1 MFEPRDTS
9 GLTIEQKIQI
19 LFDERE
25 IRNVIYRDCRAK
37 SRGDGDLMRTCFFE
51 DAIDHHAPFF
61 DLPFS
66 DVAERTSTVMEEIG
80 EMIQYI
86 ALQVLIDLDGDV
98 ARVESYVDS
107 NKIFHKRAENGDQI
121 VRLSGFRN
129 LDRFER
135 RNGEWR
141 IAERWFVPEWG
152 IFVQQAPL
160 KEAVASY
167 GVGTEAGNVMSNQAF
182 LSDSPLPRIPY
193 AFGRA
198 DPSYTVW

>member
-1 MFEPRDTS
+1 MFEPRDAR
-9 GLTIEQKIQI
+9 GLTIEQKVKI

-66 DVAERTSTVMEEIG
+66 EVADRTSTVMEEIG

-98 ARVESYVDS
+98 ARVESYIDS

-129 LDRFER
+129 LDRFEC

-141 IAERWFVPEWG
+141 IAERWFIPEWG
-152 IFVQQAPL
+152 LFLEQGPL
-160 KEAVASY
+160 KEAISSY
-167 GVGTEAGNVMSNQAF
+167 GAGTEANNVLSNQAF
-182 LSDSPLPRIPY
+182 VTNDPLPRIRH
-193 AFGRA
+193 AFGKA
-198 DPSYTVW
+198 DPSYNVW

>member
-1 MFEPRDTS
+1 MFEPKDS
-9 GLTIEQKIQI
+9 SALTMEQKIQI

-37 SRGDGDLMRTCFFE
+37 SRGDGDLMRTCFFD
-51 DAIDHHAPFF
+51 DALDHHAPFF
-61 DLPFS
+61 DLSFAE
-66 DVAERTSTVMEEIG
+66 VAKRTSTVMEEIG

-98 ARVESYVDS
+98 AHVETYVDS
-107 NKIFHKRAENGDQI
+107 NKIFHQRTENGDQI

-141 IAERWFVPEWG
+141 IAERWFIPEWG
-152 IFVQQAPL
+152 LFLEQGPL
-160 KEAVASY
+160 KEAISSY
-167 GVGTEAGNVMSNQAF
+167 GAGTEAKNVLSNQAF
-182 LSDSPLPRIPY
+182 VTIYPLPRIRH
-193 AFGRA
+193 AFGKA
-198 DPSYTVW
+198 DPS